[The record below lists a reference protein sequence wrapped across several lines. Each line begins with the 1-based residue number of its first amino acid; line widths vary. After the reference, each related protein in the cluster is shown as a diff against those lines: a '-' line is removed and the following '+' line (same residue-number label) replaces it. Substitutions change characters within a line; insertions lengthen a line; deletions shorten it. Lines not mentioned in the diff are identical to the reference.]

1 MVSQGRACQPQ
12 APPVVLCR
20 TNLLNCREKV
30 LVDRIACCKCTA
42 CPLGGYD
49 VSQRIVIVRAN
60 SVLEFS
66 YLFTRS
72 HHEIRIFPNHIV
84 LTKKIATINKIQFD
98 WLKNR
103 HRYLE
108 HGLLL
113 RSPCL
118 EPLRFWNFLTF
129 SYLLVTRSDNEIRI
143 TLLHIIHQSPFFA
156 EYLIATSHWLK
167 FRNQNYSNKE
177 LVKFAPFSNFDRF
190 LC

>member
-20 TNLLNCREKV
+20 TNLVNCREKV

-98 WLKNR
+98 WLKDR
-103 HRYLE
+103 HRQSLF
-108 HGLLL
+108 GFGIFLLFLSSSPDLTTKSEL
-113 RSPCL
+113 RYYTL
-118 EPLRFWNFLTF
+118 FTNHLFLT
-129 SYLLVTRSDNEIRI
+129 NI
-143 TLLHIIHQSPFFA
+143 
-156 EYLIATSHWLK
+156 
-167 FRNQNYSNKE
+167 
-177 LVKFAPFSNFDRF
+177 
-190 LC
+190 